1 MAPDEF
7 VTATLRFGLTEV
19 VHEWAKGTKFGD
31 ICQITDVQEGSIVR
45 IIVRLDEMCRD
56 VRNAARIMGD
66 SALYEKMESAS
77 QQSSVT
83 LSSAHLCTFLV
94 HKMPIVSSRE
104 WLPHSSSRVI
114 YVYQCIMS
122 LVSHARC
129 TSLCFLVV
137 ATFLGPLLP
146 EVRFGASITDV
157 GLP

>member
-45 IIVRLDEMCRD
+45 TIVRLDEMCRD

-77 QQSSVT
+77 T
-83 LSSAHLCTFLV
+83 AIKRDIIFSASLY
-94 HKMPIVSSRE
+94 VS
-104 WLPHSSSRVI
+104 
-114 YVYQCIMS
+114 
-122 LVSHARC
+122 
-129 TSLCFLVV
+129 
-137 ATFLGPLLP
+137 
-146 EVRFGASITDV
+146 GA
-157 GLP
+157 